1 MDNSKAT
8 ETMDAPVDAPE
19 DAIPGASETQTRK
32 GVSMGKRKHVDREI
46 EVVISRDSSLKH
58 TLSEVNARIERE
70 LKRKA
75 MEMQCCPSLPIDFG
89 EEGTLEKLRQIR
101 TQYLNTQVTPNC
113 VTLRY
118 FLTVGR

>member
-1 MDNSKAT
+1 
-8 ETMDAPVDAPE
+8 
-19 DAIPGASETQTRK
+19 
-32 GVSMGKRKHVDREI
+32 MGKRKHVDREI

-118 FLTVGR
+118 SLTVGR